1 MTTEK
6 MTIHKAL
13 SELKTID
20 DRIIKSIRAN
30 TYVLAVKHSA
40 EKINGV
46 KIDTFKDN
54 MKSGYQ
60 KTIDLIARRDAMK
73 RAVVLSNANTKVK
86 VGNKAL
92 SVAEA
97 IEAKNH
103 GMEFKKTLL
112 QYLSTAY
119 GSAQNEFNK
128 NNDEALEKKAEKYIL
143 DVIAAQ
149 PKDSKMSIDSDA
161 MKALRKTYIEN
172 NTYDLVDPLGVAKVI
187 EALDAEINEFNAEV
201 DAALSVSNALTV
213 IEFDSKSHVYKIE
226 ESGELSF
233 EEKTLVIK
241 ENEKSYSI
249 IVDNEYIPNE
259 QKGKYFVI
267 TINDFSLPWELK
279 EEFPNS

>member
-20 DRIIKSIRAN
+20 DRIIKAIRSN

-46 KIDTFKDN
+46 KVETFKEN

-60 KTIDLIARRDAMK
+60 KVTDLIARRDAMK
-73 RAVVLSNANTKVK
+73 RAVVLSNATTEVQIGDKTMT
-86 VGNKAL
+86 
-92 SVAEA
+92 VAEA

-112 QYLSTAY
+112 QSLYTAY

-128 NNDEALEKKAEKYIL
+128 NNDEALEKKAEQYIL
-143 DVIAAQ
+143 AVIAAQ
-149 PKDSKMSIDSDA
+149 PKDAKMGVDSEA
-161 MKALRKTYIEN
+161 MKTMRKNYIEN
-172 NTYDLVDPLGVAKVI
+172 NKYDMLDPLGVAKII

-213 IEFDSKSHVYKIE
+213 IEF
-226 ESGELSF
+226 
-233 EEKTLVIK
+233 
-241 ENEKSYSI
+241 SY
-249 IVDNEYIPNE
+249 
-259 QKGKYFVI
+259 
-267 TINDFSLPWELK
+267 
-279 EEFPNS
+279 